1 MGEMSVNVELSG
13 VLSQVSGEEHLE
25 VSSFTIAEVLENLVI
40 RFGDD
45 FRYRL
50 FDSAGKPRRFIN
62 IYVNGRDYRF
72 LKRLDTELMAGDTV
86 TIIPAVSG
94 G

>member
-1 MGEMSVNVELSG
+1 MGKISVKVELSG
-13 VLSQVSGEEHLE
+13 VLSQVSGEKHVE
-25 VSSFTIAEVLENLVI
+25 VRSLTVAEALQKLVEKY
-40 RFGDD
+40 GDD
-45 FRYRL
+45 FYNRV
-50 FDSAGKPRRFIN
+50 FDSNGKARRFIN

-72 LKRLDTELMAGDTV
+72 LKRLETELGDGDTV